1 MAVIIVCRHHKFVGA
16 RWLMTR
22 RRVVVWALNFSLIM
36 HFSYFFLLFTVFF
49 NKGYCELV
57 NSKLDRNIDIASQL
71 VKVLIKLTLENT
83 GKSPVSS
90 FLYAL
95 EPDTKPNLSFI
106 GASVC
111 ICSIPSN
118 DINYIC

>member
-1 MAVIIVCRHHKFVGA
+1 MRNFYLFIIFVVLFKNGYGE
-16 RWLMTR
+16 
-22 RRVVVWALNFSLIM
+22 LI
-36 HFSYFFLLFTVFF
+36 
-49 NKGYCELV
+49 

-95 EPDTKPNLSFI
+95 EPGTKPHLSFI
-106 GASVC
+106 GASV
-111 ICSIPSN
+111 SINNLVNKNEHVCGFASFIIILN
-118 DINYIC
+118 EIISYITDCDY

>member
-1 MAVIIVCRHHKFVGA
+1 MRYFYLFIFLAV
-16 RWLMTR
+16 W
-22 RRVVVWALNFSLIM
+22 
-36 HFSYFFLLFTVFF
+36 F
-49 NKGYCELV
+49 NNGHSELV

-95 EPDTKPNLSFI
+95 EPNSKPNLSFI
-106 GASVC
+106 GASV
-111 ICSIPSN
+111 SIKKLANEYVCVYAFISVIMN
-118 DINYIC
+118 FNQIKLIVNGFGF

>member
-1 MAVIIVCRHHKFVGA
+1 MR
-16 RWLMTR
+16 
-22 RRVVVWALNFSLIM
+22 
-36 HFSYFFLLFTVFF
+36 YFYLFLFLAIWF
-49 NKGYCELV
+49 NNGHCELI

-95 EPDTKPNLSFI
+95 EPNSKPNLSFI
-106 GASVC
+106 GASV
-111 ICSIPSN
+111 SIKNLANEDVYVYTFTSFI
-118 DINYIC
+118 ININQNKLILNGL